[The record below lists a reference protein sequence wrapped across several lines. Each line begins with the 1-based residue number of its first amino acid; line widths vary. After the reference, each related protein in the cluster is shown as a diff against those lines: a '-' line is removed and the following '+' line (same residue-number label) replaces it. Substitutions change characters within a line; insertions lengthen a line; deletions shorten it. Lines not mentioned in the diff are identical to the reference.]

1 MSDWIHDILDQFG
14 LVGVGLMML
23 AENIFPP
30 IPSEVVMPWAG
41 YAVSQGD
48 LSFVGVV
55 TAGSVGSF
63 IGALLWYLFAKWLG
77 QERLT
82 AWVQRHG
89 WWLTLSRSDIERM
102 DKWFERWGHWA
113 VFSCRMIPGL
123 RTLISVPAGFAAM
136 PIGKFCL
143 YTAFGTVLWTA
154 LLASLGWWLADH
166 YSQLV
171 TPLSWVSTAV
181 VASLFVWWLIRFV
194 KAGWIQHAAKP

>member
-14 LVGVGLMML
+14 LIGVGLMML

-82 AWVQRHG
+82 TWVQRHG
-89 WWLTLSRSDIERM
+89 WWLTLSRSDIEQM
-102 DKWFERWGHWA
+102 NKWFERWGHWA

-143 YTAFGTVLWTA
+143 YTALGTVLWTA
-154 LLASLGWWLADH
+154 LLAALGWWLADH
-166 YSQLV
+166 YEQLV
-171 TPLSWVSTAV
+171 APLSWVSTVV
-181 VASLFVWWLIRFV
+181 VASLFVWWLVRFA
-194 KAGWIQHAAKP
+194 KDGWVRHVAKP